1 MKNALTIASQKL
13 YEPSDKWNPADEPEM
28 LLLFGCILLKDLF
41 YDFVPFVF
49 SEP

>member
-1 MKNALTIASQKL
+1 MEDALTIASQKL

-28 LLLFGCILLKDLF
+28 LLPFDGIFLKNLF
-41 YDFVPFVF
+41 YDFIPFVF

>member
-28 LLLFGCILLKDLF
+28 LMLFDGILLKNF
-41 YDFVPFVF
+41 FNDFVPFVF

>member
-28 LLLFGCILLKDLF
+28 LLPFDGIFLKNLF
-41 YDFVPFVF
+41 YDFIPFVF